1 MMWLKHCVCLL
12 WCRRFDIMWLLLD
25 ETDEQ
30 NDMRL
35 AAHIINVHQ
44 GRVGTAAAAASN
56 AAGSS
61 SSSTVSVASHMILSV
76 LGYPRTAAELP
87 AFLLCTTSWCSPCP
101 LLRVCVCQQPNM
113 PLTAAWYLPCLSCIS
128 SAVLQVP
135 EGGLISPS

>member
-1 MMWLKHCVCLL
+1 
-12 WCRRFDIMWLLLD
+12 MWLLLD

-61 SSSTVSVASHMILSV
+61 SSTVSTCVHRNSAWCFIMLCSH
-76 LGYPRTAAELP
+76 
-87 AFLLCTTSWCSPCP
+87 LCPCQVTKARSWCPKI
-101 LLRVCVCQQPNM
+101 V
-113 PLTAAWYLPCLSCIS
+113 PCLS
-128 SAVLQVP
+128 
-135 EGGLISPS
+135 PS